1 MDIKLHLQNIINELN
16 SDDIN
21 KQRKRYL
28 TSYIGDLEQYTT
40 NHPDATQVPSYL
52 ELFCDLNPDAPECRK
67 FDL

>member
-28 TSYIGDLEQYTT
+28 TSYIGDLEQYIS
-40 NHPDATQVPSYL
+40 NHPDVNEVPSYL